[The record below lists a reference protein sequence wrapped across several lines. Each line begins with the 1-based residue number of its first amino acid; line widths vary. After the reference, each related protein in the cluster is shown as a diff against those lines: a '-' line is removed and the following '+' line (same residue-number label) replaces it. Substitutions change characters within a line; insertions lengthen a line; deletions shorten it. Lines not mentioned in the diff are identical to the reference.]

1 MNEYERLRR
10 QTGQYRRD
18 YQPGTRIMFF
28 YNDCDCNPANLFRCM
43 KERTMDERGVSMTDK
58 QKQVSTGTITAAE
71 MWCLGR
77 TAY

>member
-43 KERTMDERGVSMTDK
+43 KERTMDERRGVND
-58 QKQVSTGTITAAE
+58 
-71 MWCLGR
+71 R
-77 TAY
+77 